1 MSDPLKLSFLGTPQV
16 ILPTGEAARFA
27 VDNALLLL
35 AYLALDPAKAHRREE
50 LAAMFYTDST
60 EKQASQNLRQTLKRL
75 RQTIKDDDDSRA
87 YLLCTIQTLQFNAA
101 SSLWLDVNDF
111 KALITATQQHRHRRL
126 EACRDCMAQL
136 AQAVAL
142 YRGDLLQGIGRRE
155 DSPLV
160 DWLETT
166 RDNLQRQVVNA
177 LHALARHHLAR
188 RQFAETEQCTTRLLH
203 FDALDEEALR
213 LQMHTLV
220 LRGERNQALKRY
232 RQFRNKLQAE
242 LDLEPA
248 PETVKMAR
256 AIQAGNTPQLKLI
269 QFQRNDRLLT
279 YQKVSASALPNILV
293 PFVGRETE
301 LQQITRYL
309 ASQDCRLI
317 TLVGPGGVGK
327 TRLAMRAAA
336 DDAPEWIHGAW
347 LVSLDDV
354 SPDDL
359 ETTIAGALGLSAR
372 HNRLRARLYDHLREK
387 ELLLLLDNFEQLMS
401 RTNLVKSLLD
411 YAPDLKI
418 IVTSREQLGIRGE
431 QVIQVNG
438 LKFPTGNELSPLA
451 LDEAAWP
458 DWSQTYSAVQ
468 LFLENGRRVNP
479 GFWLGEHNLPSI
491 IRICQQVAGLP
502 LAIEL
507 ASAWVRIFS
516 CDEIAARLEQ
526 NLTLLRRRTTDVPGR
541 HASMEAVFEHSWS
554 LLPDEGREA
563 LRKLAIFRGKFSLEA
578 AERIAGISPDH
589 LAMLIDKSLL
599 RRQGAVYF
607 DLHPL
612 LRQYAFAK
620 LAQHPPLSQEMARQ
634 HGGYYLNQAATWAD
648 LYGHMPDEDLA
659 DLQFELENIDAA
671 VQWAST
677 THQLTDFIRQW
688 PGLAHFLEQRGGMVT
703 QMSHANDIVGV

>member
-1 MSDPLKLSFLGTPQV
+1 MQNPLKLSLLGTPRV
-16 ILPTGEAARFA
+16 ILPTGEAARFT

-35 AYLALDPAKAHRREE
+35 AYLALNPAKAHRREE
-50 LAAMFYTDST
+50 LAALFYTDST

-75 RQTIKDDDDSRA
+75 RQTIKDDDDPRI
-87 YLLCTIQTLQFNAA
+87 YLLGTIQSLQFNAG
-101 SSLWLDVNDF
+101 SPYWLDVNEF
-111 KALITATQQHRHRRL
+111 QALIASTQQHRHRRL

-136 AQAVAL
+136 AQAVEL
-142 YRGDLLQGIGRRE
+142 YRGDLLEGIGRRD

-166 RDNLQRQVVNA
+166 RHNLQRQAVNA
-177 LHALARHHLAR
+177 LHALARHYLAR
-188 RQFAETEQCTTRLLH
+188 RQFAQTEQCTTRLLH
-203 FDALDEEALR
+203 LDALDEEALR

-232 RQFRNKLQAE
+232 GQFRHKLQAE

-256 AIQAGNTPQLKLI
+256 SIQAGDTPQLKLL
-269 QFQRNDRLLT
+269 QFQRSDRLLT

-301 LQQITRYL
+301 LQQIARYL

-317 TLVGPGGVGK
+317 TLIGPGGVGK

-347 LVSLDDV
+347 LASLDDV
-354 SPDDL
+354 APADL
-359 ETTIAGALGLSAR
+359 EATIAGALGLTTR

-418 IVTSREQLGIRGE
+418 IVTSREQLGLRGE
-431 QVIQVNG
+431 QVVQIKG
-438 LKFPTGNELSPLA
+438 LKFPHAHELSA
-451 LDEAAWP
+451 QDESVWP
-458 DWSQTYSAVQ
+458 DWGQSFSAVQ
-468 LFLENGRRVNP
+468 LFLENARRVSP
-479 GFWLGEHNLPSI
+479 GFYLGPHNLPAI
-491 IRICQQVAGLP
+491 THICQQVAGLP

-516 CDEIAARLEQ
+516 CDDIAARLEQ

-541 HASMEAVFEHSWS
+541 HASMEAVFEHSWN
-554 LLPDEGREA
+554 LLPDDGRDA
-563 LRKLAIFRGKFSLEA
+563 LRKLAVFRGKFSLDA
-578 AERIAGISPDH
+578 AERIAEISPDQ

-620 LAQHPPLSQEMARQ
+620 LAQRPELSQEMARQ

-659 DLQFELENIDAA
+659 DLQLELENIDAA
-671 VQWAST
+671 VQWAAAT
-677 THQLTDFIRQW
+677 QQLAAFMQQW
-688 PGLAHFLEQRGGMVT
+688 PGLARFLDVRGQMVT
-703 QMSHANDIVGV
+703 QMSHADDIVGV

>member
-16 ILPTGEAARFA
+16 TLPTGETAKFT

-35 AYLALDPAKAHRREE
+35 AYLVLNPSKAHRREE
-50 LAAMFYTDST
+50 LAALFYTDST

-75 RQTIKDDDDSRA
+75 RQTIKDDGDPRT
-87 YLLCTIQTLQFNAA
+87 YLLGTIQSLQFNTA
-101 SSLWLDVNDF
+101 SQYWLDVNEF
-111 KALITATQQHRHRRL
+111 NALIAATQQHRHRRL

-136 AQAVAL
+136 AQAVEL
-142 YRGDLLQGIGRRE
+142 YRGDLLEGIGRRD
-155 DSPLV
+155 DSPLI

-166 RDNLQRQVVNA
+166 RDNLQRKVVLA
-177 LHALARHHLAR
+177 LHALARHYLAR

-213 LQMHTLV
+213 LQIHTLV

-242 LDLEPA
+242 LDLEPS

-256 AIQAGNTPQLKLI
+256 AIQAGNTPQLRLL
-269 QFQRNDRLLT
+269 QFQRSDRLLT

-293 PFVGRETE
+293 PFVGRGTE
-301 LQQITRYL
+301 LQQIARYL

-347 LVSLDDV
+347 LASLDDV
-354 SPDDL
+354 APADL
-359 ETTIAGALGLSAR
+359 EVTIAGALGLATR

-431 QVIQVNG
+431 QVIQVKG
-438 LKFPTGNELSPLA
+438 LKFPNVNEISA
-451 LDEAAWP
+451 LDEAALP
-458 DWSQTYSAVQ
+458 DWSQTYSAIQ
-468 LFLENGRRVNP
+468 LFLENARRVSP
-479 GFWLGEHNLPSI
+479 GFWLGPHNLPAVTQ
-491 IRICQQVAGLP
+491 ICQQVAGLP

-516 CDEIAARLEQ
+516 CDEIATRLEQ

-541 HASMEAVFEHSWS
+541 HASMEAVFEHSWN
-554 LLPDEGREA
+554 LLSDEGRDV

-578 AERIAGISPDH
+578 AETVALASPDH
-589 LAMLIDKSLL
+589 LAMLLDKSLL
-599 RRQGAVYF
+599 RRQGSVYF

-620 LAQHPPLSQEMARQ
+620 LAQRPQLSQEMAQQ
-634 HGGYYLNQAATWAD
+634 HGAYYLNRAATWAD
-648 LYGHMPDEDLA
+648 LYGQMPDEDLA
-659 DLQFELENIDAA
+659 DIQIKLENIDAA
-671 VQWAST
+671 VQWAT
-677 THQLTDFIRQW
+677 TTQQLETFIQQW
-688 PGLAHFLEQRGGMVT
+688 PGLAHFLDLRGQVVT

>member
-16 ILPTGEAARFA
+16 ILPNGEAARFA

-75 RQTIKDDDDSRA
+75 RQTIKDDDDLNA
-87 YLLCTIQTLQFNAA
+87 YLLSTIQTLQFNAA
-101 SSLWLDVNDF
+101 SSTWLDVSEF

-142 YRGDLLQGIGRRE
+142 YRGDLLEGIGRR
-155 DSPLV
+155 DDTPLV

-177 LHALARHHLAR
+177 LHALARYYLAR

-269 QFQRNDRLLT
+269 QFQRSDRLLT

-293 PFVGRETE
+293 PFIGRETE

-347 LVSLDDV
+347 LASLDDV

-359 ETTIAGALGLSAR
+359 ETTIAGALGLSTR

-431 QVIQVNG
+431 QVIQVRG
-438 LKFPTGNELSPLA
+438 LNFPNDNELSA
-451 LDEAAWP
+451 LDEAALT

-468 LFLENGRRVNP
+468 LFLENARRVSP
-479 GFWLGEHNLPSI
+479 GFWLGAHNLPAI

-516 CDEIAARLEQ
+516 CDEIAGRLEQ
-526 NLTLLRRRTTDVPGR
+526 NLTLLRRRTSDVPGR

-554 LLPDEGREA
+554 LLPDEGRNV
-563 LRKLAIFRGKFSLEA
+563 LRKLAIFRGKFSLDA
-578 AERIAGISPDH
+578 AETIAGTSPEQ

-599 RRQGAVYF
+599 RRQAPTYF

-612 LRQYAFAK
+612 LKKYAFAK
-620 LAQHPPLSQEMARQ
+620 LMQIRQLFEELAQQ
-634 HGGYYLNQAATWAD
+634 HGNYYLNLAADWAN
-648 LYGHMPDEDLA
+648 LYAQRPDEDLA
-659 DLQFELENIDAA
+659 DIQVEWENIDAA
-671 VQWAST
+671 VQWAT
-677 THQLTDFIRQW
+677 TTQQLAAFIQQL
-688 PGLAHFLEQRGGMVT
+688 PGLALFLEQRRQVVT
-703 QMSHANDIVGV
+703 QMSHASDIVGV